1 MHLLIV
7 NKYKWLLLLLFLFL
21 LTTFNFNNSNLLN
34 LFFKIKNVEYVKT
47 SYVEENIKSEVID
60 FVLNKNLFLIDKKQI
75 KDLFS
80 RSIWVERIEIKKKFP
95 NQLNILITEYFPIA
109 YFVKNNQMYII
120 NNNFKSS
127 VISNNINTANLLKIE
142 NTDKEIEYK
151 LFLQE
156 LKKHTDL
163 YASLEEV
170 RFIYKDRWDLKLNNG
185 TLIKLGTYSLDEQLN
200 NITIV
205 SKKNNLKLIDLRTK
219 DRVIISN
226 E

>member
-21 LTTFNFNNSNLLN
+21 LTTFNFNNSNFLN

-47 SYVEENIKSEVID
+47 YYVEESIKSEVID
-60 FVLNKNLFLIDKKQI
+60 FLINKNLFLINKKKI

-80 RSIWVERIEIKKKFP
+80 KSIWVERIEIKKKFP
-95 NQLNILITEYFPIA
+95 NQLNILITEYLPIA

-127 VISNNINTANLLKIE
+127 AILNNINTVNLLKIE
-142 NTDKEIEYK
+142 NTDKEIDYK

-156 LKKHTDL
+156 LKKHADL
-163 YASLEEV
+163 YTSLKEV
-170 RFIYKDRWDLKLNNG
+170 RFIYKDRWDLKLNSG
-185 TLIKLGTYSLDEQLN
+185 TLIKLGTYSLDEQIN
-200 NITIV
+200 NIKII

-219 DRVIISN
+219 DRVIISD

>member
-1 MHLLIV
+1 MHLLIA
-7 NKYKWLLLLLFLFL
+7 NKHKWLLLLLFLLL

-34 LFFKIKNVEYVKT
+34 LFFKIKNIEYVKT
-47 SYVEENIKSEVID
+47 SYVEENIKSEAMD
-60 FVLNKNLFLIDKKQI
+60 FLYNKNLFLINKNKI

-80 RSIWVERIEIKKKFP
+80 NSIWVERIEIKKIFP

-127 VISNNINTANLLKIE
+127 IIFNDINTANLLRIE
-142 NTDKEIEYK
+142 NADKEIEYK
-151 LFLQE
+151 LFLQGLIQHNDFYRS
-156 LKKHTDL
+156 LK
-163 YASLEEV
+163 EV
-170 RFIYKDRWDLKLNNG
+170 RFIYKDRWDLKLNDG
-185 TLIKLGTYSLDEQLN
+185 TLIKLGAYSLEEQIN
-200 NITIV
+200 NIKIF

>member
-60 FVLNKNLFLIDKKQI
+60 FVLNKNLFLINKKQI

-109 YFVKNNQMYII
+109 YFVKNNEMFII

-127 VISNNINTANLLKIE
+127 VISNNINTSNLLKIE

-185 TLIKLGTYSLDEQLN
+185 TLIKLGTYSLEEQLN
-200 NITIV
+200 NIKIV

>member
-60 FVLNKNLFLIDKKQI
+60 FVLNKNLFLINKKQI

-109 YFVKNNQMYII
+109 YFVKNNEMFII

-127 VISNNINTANLLKIE
+127 VISNNINTSNLLKIE

-151 LFLQE
+151 LFIQE

-185 TLIKLGTYSLDEQLN
+185 TLIKLGTYSLEEQLN
-200 NITIV
+200 NIKIV
-205 SKKNNLKLIDLRTK
+205 SKKNKLKLIDLRTK

>member
-60 FVLNKNLFLIDKKQI
+60 FVLNKNLFLINKKQI

-109 YFVKNNQMYII
+109 YFVKNNEMFII

-127 VISNNINTANLLKIE
+127 VISNNINTSNLLKIE

-151 LFLQE
+151 RLLQE

-185 TLIKLGTYSLDEQLN
+185 TLIKLGTYSLEEQLN
-200 NITIV
+200 NIKIV

>member
-21 LTTFNFNNSNLLN
+21 LTTFNFNNSNFLN

-47 SYVEENIKSEVID
+47 YYVEESIKSEVID
-60 FVLNKNLFLIDKKQI
+60 FLINKNLFLINKKKI

-80 RSIWVERIEIKKKFP
+80 KSIWVERIEIKKKFP
-95 NQLNILITEYFPIA
+95 NQLNILITEYLPIA
-109 YFVKNNQMYII
+109 YFVKNNQMHII

-127 VISNNINTANLLKIE
+127 AILNNINTVNLLKIE
-142 NTDKEIEYK
+142 NTDNEIDYK
-151 LFLQE
+151 LFIQE
-156 LKKHTDL
+156 LKKHADL
-163 YASLEEV
+163 YTSLKEV
-170 RFIYKDRWDLKLNNG
+170 RFIYKDRWDLKLNSG
-185 TLIKLGTYSLDEQLN
+185 TLIKLGTYSLDEQIN
-200 NITIV
+200 NIKII

-219 DRVIISN
+219 DRVIISD

>member
-21 LTTFNFNNSNLLN
+21 LTTFNFNNSNFLN

-47 SYVEENIKSEVID
+47 YYVEESIKSEVID
-60 FVLNKNLFLIDKKQI
+60 FLINKNLFLINKKKI

-80 RSIWVERIEIKKKFP
+80 KSIWVERIEIKKKFP
-95 NQLNILITEYFPIA
+95 NQLNILITEYLPIA

-127 VISNNINTANLLKIE
+127 AILNNINTVNLLKIE
-142 NTDKEIEYK
+142 NTDNEIDYK
-151 LFLQE
+151 LFIQE
-156 LKKHTDL
+156 LKKHADL
-163 YASLEEV
+163 YTSLKEV
-170 RFIYKDRWDLKLNNG
+170 RFIYKDRWDLKLNSG
-185 TLIKLGTYSLDEQLN
+185 TLIKLGTYSLDEQIN
-200 NITIV
+200 NIKII

-219 DRVIISN
+219 DRVIISD

>member
-185 TLIKLGTYSLDEQLN
+185 TLIKLGTYSLEEQLN
-200 NITIV
+200 NIKIV

>member
-185 TLIKLGTYSLDEQLN
+185 TLIKLGTYSLGEQLN
-200 NITIV
+200 NIKIV

>member
-60 FVLNKNLFLIDKKQI
+60 FVLNKNLFLINKKQI

-109 YFVKNNQMYII
+109 YFVKNNEMFII

-127 VISNNINTANLLKIE
+127 VISNNINTSNLLKIE

-151 LFLQE
+151 LFIQE

-185 TLIKLGTYSLDEQLN
+185 TLIKLGTYSLEEQLN
-200 NITIV
+200 NIKIV